1 VGEVV
6 LLTELSLAIDVVG
19 KSGPA
24 ALVVVS
30 VIALAALAVMA
41 MSVQVAA
48 PGASLI
54 SCLTATSQVS
64 HRELTSIM
72 RAIAAPVA
80 TVLAIGA
87 GVLLLA
93 RDHVAGNTPALS
105 VAWLALASAAASIAI
120 SRARTATARSS
131 AFTRRI
137 PHLCAATLVGE
148 VLFAAA
154 VTIAA
159 WAMSH
164 TAGVPISPLEAF
176 AAVILARALTFLP
189 WLPAG
194 APVADVAMVLTLHAI
209 GAPTE
214 AAIATALLW
223 RLALSLTAI
232 GTWLA
237 SRAAVARKPLPEPD
251 HAGSRLGEYVH
262 RSVFRALSALPS
274 PISKVL
280 RRLLFDAV
288 FRLSDDPWDYDCEPY
303 EQRKRMNLLRQLPAD
318 ARVVL
323 EVGCAEG
330 HNLRAIARAI
340 PEAHLIGIDISQ
352 RAVDVAIERAIQ
364 DDLSMEIIC
373 IDARHA
379 NDALAARDIGPV
391 DLVVIAE
398 TLYYLGGPERVA
410 AELHGLRGML
420 SSHATIVLLHPERD
434 AQHLHAAALR
444 ALGAQSSATHRGDDP
459 ERPYLVEVARVQPT
473 SHLIE

>member
-1 VGEVV
+1 M

-24 ALVVVS
+24 ALVVVF
-30 VIALAALAVMA
+30 VIALSALAVMA

-48 PGASLI
+48 PGASI
-54 SCLTATSQVS
+54 ITCLTATSHVN

-80 TVLAIGA
+80 TVLAMGA
-87 GVLLLA
+87 VVLLLA
-93 RDHVAGNTPALS
+93 RDHVAGNTPVLS
-105 VAWLALASAAASIAI
+105 LAWLALAAVAASIAI
-120 SRARTATARSS
+120 SKARTAITRSS
-131 AFTRRI
+131 SFARRI
-137 PHLCAATLVGE
+137 PHLCASTLVGE
-148 VLFAAA
+148 VLFAVA
-154 VTIAA
+154 VTTAA

-164 TAGVPISPLEAF
+164 TAGISISPLEAF

-189 WLPAG
+189 WLLAG

-237 SRAAVARKPLPEPD
+237 SRATIARKPLPEPD

-262 RSVFRALSALPS
+262 RGVFKALSVLPS
-274 PISKVL
+274 PIAKVA
-280 RRLLFDAV
+280 RRLLFDVV
-288 FRLSDDPWDYDCEPY
+288 FRFSEDPWDYDCEPY
-303 EQRKRMNLLRQLPAD
+303 EQRKRLNLLRLLPVD

-330 HNLRAIARAI
+330 HNLRAIAHAR
-340 PEAHLIGIDISQ
+340 PEARLIGIDISQ
-352 RAVDVAIERAIQ
+352 RAVDVALDRATQ
-364 DDLSMEIIC
+364 AGLSMEIIRV
-373 IDARHA
+373 DARHA
-379 NDALAARDIGPV
+379 GDALTVRGLGPV
-391 DLVVIAE
+391 DCVVIAE
-398 TLYYLGGPERVA
+398 TLYYLGGPEQVA
-410 AELHGLRGML
+410 AELRGLRSVL
-420 SSHATIVLLHPERD
+420 SSDATIVLLHPERD

-444 ALGAQSSATHRGDDP
+444 ALGAQSLATHRGDDP
-459 ERPYLVEVARVQPT
+459 ERPYLVEVAQVQPA
-473 SHLIE
+473 SHLIN